1 MGVCAFGG
9 YALQNIA
16 HHSPALMNYIAF
28 LLVKQVHRIRCL
40 CAMSKRKSPQ
50 GRAMRAEGLPV
61 SPESEEEG
69 GTLHVICSVD
79 TSSVS

>member
-9 YALQNIA
+9 YVLQNIA
-16 HHSPALMNYIAF
+16 YHSPALMNYIAF
-28 LLVKQVHRIRCL
+28 LLAEQVVRIRCL

-61 SPESEEEG
+61 SPEEG
-69 GTLHVICSVD
+69 GTLHVMCSVD